1 MNLKEKT
8 KWKKQKL
15 FYQTSFLLLVTLIYF
30 SVTITV
36 ITNFSVSDTPQTCN
50 KFFLLRQVQI
60 NLTEKKFVPRVT
72 TKQSFRNFLKYQKQ
86 LTNERR

>member
-50 KFFLLRQVQI
+50 KFFLLGQVQI
-60 NLTEKKFVPRVT
+60 NLTEKSLYRVT
-72 TKQSFRNFLKYQKQ
+72 TKQSFRNFLKHQKQ
-86 LTNERR
+86 LTTERR

>member
-36 ITNFSVSDTPQTCN
+36 ITNFSVSDM
-50 KFFLLRQVQI
+50 RQVQI

-72 TKQSFRNFLKYQKQ
+72 TKQSFRNFLKHQKQ
-86 LTNERR
+86 LTTERR